1 MLYSLTPAQFM
12 FVVDMTSNFHM
23 LAQTTTNI
31 NTSAGFKSA
40 IGKVLGDIIFPLA
53 FLIGTIRAIAALWSS
68 DRNENWKQQLVTSIM
83 IAGAGAIMTLAF
95 YIFGLSG
102 AVANTDTS
110 EITSSGQ

>member
-12 FVVDMTSNFHM
+12 FVVDMSTQFHM
-23 LAQTTTNI
+23 LAQTNI

-68 DRNENWKQQLVTSIM
+68 DRNENWKQQLVPSIM

-110 EITSSGQ
+110 EITGTNQ